1 MEKLKNNLA
10 GIAAL
15 IGVVG
20 AIGAG
25 FVTYGQMQEK
35 INNLEGVNID
45 VLIEQIADQNVKIAT
60 MEEKLNSMED
70 IVEGSSEHG
79 HTKILINSK
88 EIELIKKEIEELK
101 VSNKNPLLQ

>member
-45 VLIEQIADQNVKIAT
+45 VLIEQIAEQNVKIAT
-60 MEEKLNSMED
+60 MEEKLNAMGD
-70 IVEGSSEHG
+70 QVEGSSEHG
-79 HTKILINSK
+79 HTTILINKK
-88 EIELIKKEIEELK
+88 EIELIKKELEEIK

>member
-45 VLIEQIADQNVKIAT
+45 VLIEQIAEQNVKIAT
-60 MEEKLNSMED
+60 MEEKLNAMGD
-70 IVEGSSEHG
+70 QVEGSTEHG

-88 EIELIKKEIEELK
+88 EIELIKKELEEIK

>member
-45 VLIEQIADQNVKIAT
+45 VLIEQIAEQNVKIAT
-60 MEEKLNSMED
+60 MEEKVSTMVD
-70 IVEGSSEHG
+70 KVEGSTEHG
-79 HTKILINSK
+79 HTKMLINSK
-88 EIELIKKEIEELK
+88 EIELIKKEVEELK
-101 VSNKNPLLQ
+101 VSNKNPLAN

>member
-35 INNLEGVNID
+35 INNLEGLNLDPI
-45 VLIEQIADQNVKIAT
+45 IQEIANQNVKIAT
-60 MEEKLNSMED
+60 IEEKLTSLGE
-70 IVEGSSEHG
+70 EHG
-79 HTKILINSK
+79 HTTMLINKK

-101 VSNKNPLLQ
+101 VSNKNPLAN